1 MDENYKATGC
11 VGFVVAT
18 FVCLAL
24 LIVAALIGGNI
35 GANGADP
42 TSWFVLILVAVVAML
57 AWVII
62 GFPHSDRPRS

>member
-1 MDENYKATGC
+1 MDDDYKVAGC
-11 VGFVVAT
+11 VGFVVAA
-18 FVCLAL
+18 FACFAL

-42 TSWFVLILVAVVAML
+42 TVWFMFVLIGVVLML

-62 GFPHSDRPRS
+62 GFPHRDRSR